1 MHRMP
6 FFSAMTYLPTVA
18 LFYFLFF
25 LQLVCSFLSFIL
37 DTFSDTQVRAN
48 IQVATTPPV
57 QRDTWELCFVAQD
70 TIKKSRDRK
79 LRNSI

>member
-18 LFYFLFF
+18 LFYILFFF

-48 IQVATTPPV
+48 VQVATTPACTKRYLGIV
-57 QRDTWELCFVAQD
+57 FCCTGYYK
-70 TIKKSRDRK
+70 KKSRDRK
-79 LRNSI
+79 F